1 MIITNDILQ
10 RLSEKYDLDFNNFK
24 YVKKK
29 NFFKDKYF
37 IYYSSEEY
45 FFQISKSYKD
55 KGKYFP
61 YFAKMSDLQNIEIWI
76 RSICL
81 TQDKKQKIVSDLKE
95 GLNKRNEFKSK
106 YKV

>member
-1 MIITNDILQ
+1 
-10 RLSEKYDLDFNNFK
+10 
-24 YVKKK
+24 
-29 NFFKDKYF
+29 
-37 IYYSSEEY
+37 
-45 FFQISKSYKD
+45 
-55 KGKYFP
+55 
-61 YFAKMSDLQNIEIWI
+61 MSDLQNIEIWI